1 MLAFNQNEFYISA
14 MLSTNK
20 SSTKVHNGNNKKT
33 VYKKTQ
39 LLKILLKYIDIK
51 NKFC

>member
-20 SSTKVHNGNNKKT
+20 SSTKVHNGNNEKQSTKKH
-33 VYKKTQ
+33 
-39 LLKILLKYIDIK
+39 
-51 NKFC
+51 NF

>member
-1 MLAFNQNEFYISA
+1 
-14 MLSTNK
+14 MLSNK
-20 SSTKVHNGNNKKT
+20 LSTKVHNGNNEKQST
-33 VYKKTQ
+33 KKTQ